1 MKYHLLDHFHFIF
14 PLILFLIAR
23 RQPDL
28 HAQSKSPS
36 QPNLQR
42 RKVHI
47 SENKKQ
53 KTTKNCFNSYIV
65 NHESSFQIPTFVKQ
79 IG

>member
-36 QPNLQR
+36 QPNLQK

-53 KTTKNCFNSYIV
+53 KNEKKLI
-65 NHESSFQIPTFVKQ
+65 HIL
-79 IG
+79 